1 MEKTEI
7 KKVKM
12 ADEKYC
18 SECGEIIKVNA
29 EICPKCG
36 VRQVAISDVIENS
49 KPNDK
54 KIGEKFLFSSGTS
67 LVTFL
72 ILIFMSTPQNSWL
85 NGIIGSFMF
94 ALVAGIL
101 GMAIPTTKKIIYIPV
116 SLAVMF
122 LIAVIIGL
130 STN

>member
-1 MEKTEI
+1 MENTEI

-12 ADEKYC
+12 VDEKYC
-18 SECGEIIKVNA
+18 SECGEIIKINA

-49 KPNDK
+49 KSSSK
-54 KIGEKFLFSSGTS
+54 KIGEKFLISGGAS
-67 LVTFL
+67 LAAFL
-72 ILIFMSTPQNSWL
+72 ILIFIATPQNSWL

-101 GMAIPTTKKIIYIPV
+101 GMAIPTTKKIIYVPV
-116 SLAVMF
+116 SMAIMF
-122 LIAVIIGL
+122 LIAMIVGL
-130 STN
+130 STH

>member
-1 MEKTEI
+1 MENTEI

-18 SECGEIIKVNA
+18 SECGEIIKKNA

-36 VRQVAISDVIENS
+36 VRQVSISDVIENS
-49 KPNDK
+49 KPSDK
-54 KIGEKFLFSSGTS
+54 KIGEKFLYSGGAS
-67 LVTFL
+67 LIAFL
-72 ILIFMSTPQNSWL
+72 ILIFISTPQNSWL
-85 NGIIGSFMF
+85 NGIIGSLFL
-94 ALVAGIL
+94 ALVGGIL

-122 LIAVIIGL
+122 LIAIVVGL
-130 STN
+130 SIN